1 MLTCKQVSNSLNKK
15 DYKDLSFVQR
25 ILLKFHVSCCLFCG
39 KYNKQVMETQDMCRH
54 FRENED
60 SIIESA
66 DSEISL
72 NEDKKEL
79 LKEKIAQSMDC

>member
-15 DYKDLSFVQR
+15 DYKDLPLVQR
-25 ILLKFHVSCCLFCG
+25 VLLKFHVRCCLFCG

-72 NEDKKEL
+72 NDDKKEL

>member
-25 ILLKFHVSCCLFCG
+25 ILLKFHVRCCLFCG

>member
-1 MLTCKQVSNSLNKK
+1 
-15 DYKDLSFVQR
+15 
-25 ILLKFHVSCCLFCG
+25 
-39 KYNKQVMETQDMCRH
+39 METQDMCRH